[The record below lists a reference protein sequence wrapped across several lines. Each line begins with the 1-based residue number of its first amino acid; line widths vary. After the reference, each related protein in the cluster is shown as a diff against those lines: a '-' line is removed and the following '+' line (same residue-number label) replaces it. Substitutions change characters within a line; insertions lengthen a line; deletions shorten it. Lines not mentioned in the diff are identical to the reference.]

1 MNSGA
6 TPVLEQ
12 STIGTAVH
20 STMTQPAISRP
31 NRLLSD
37 WRTCV
42 LVLTG
47 LWAVIYMA
55 GLSRPALLDDADT
68 VHAEAAKEM
77 LQRRDWVTLYANGI
91 RYLEK
96 APLMYWGV
104 ATSYTLLGISE
115 WSTRLPLVL
124 GVLAMILSTY
134 GLGRWALGD
143 EGGFDSGLVLATALG
158 PYLFTRFLIP
168 DVAVGLWLTL
178 TFWLFLVSLEQTTR
192 DQAKLE
198 QTKPARWTCWG
209 LAAVCA
215 LNVLTKGLIGLGFP
229 AAAIGLYL
237 VLTGNLRHLLKLRLF
252 SSALVFFA
260 IAAPW
265 HILAALRNPAQ
276 GQVRGFLWFYF
287 VNEHIRRFLNTRVP
301 RDYGTVPLL
310 LFWALL
316 VLWLLPWTVFL
327 PQSLREVPRWWP
339 EFRAQ
344 MTRRQRAYLLFFLW
358 NLVIVGFFSLS
369 TRQEYYTI
377 PAIPG
382 MALLVGGWLQRER
395 TSAADSRERRS
406 GWTSSAVL
414 LAVGVII
421 AAVGFASLFF
431 SKAPPPGTDL
441 ADLLRKHPQD
451 YALSFGHFLDLTP
464 QAMGV
469 FRVPLFGFSLAFLL
483 GTLANWILR
492 RRGQAGPGN
501 VTLVAMMVV
510 LLACVRIAFGIFSPI
525 LSSKDLAL
533 AIREQYR
540 PGDQIVVIGLYE
552 NASSLNFYTG
562 IPLHSLREPA
572 GNMWFGTQFPGAP
585 RVFETQASFVEMWK
599 APQRVFLWAEE
610 DDPPALRGLTRYVVA
625 RGGGKIIFSNRPSL
639 ISQSRLRIRL
649 RASQSPVF
657 QIEDMASPMNTV
669 AQKTCGPD
677 ERRDQV
683 SQRKQENVA

>member
-1 MNSGA
+1 MKNSAMNSSA
-6 TPVLEQ
+6 APNLEPP
-12 STIGTAVH
+12 TIKDTAH
-20 STMTQPAISRP
+20 PAIAP
-31 NRLLSD
+31 HTTNRSDRLFSD
-37 WRTCV
+37 WRISV
-42 LVLTG
+42 LVLVA

-68 VHAEAAKEM
+68 VHAEAAREM
-77 LQRRDWVTLYANGI
+77 LQRHDWVTLYVNGI

-104 ATSYTLLGISE
+104 ATSYTLFGVSE
-115 WSTRLPLVL
+115 WSTRFPLVL

-134 GLGRWALGD
+134 GLGRWALGS

-178 TFWLFLVSLEQTTR
+178 TFWLFLVSLEQQKPE
-192 DQAKLE
+192 QAN
-198 QTKPARWTCWG
+198 PARWTCWG

-215 LNVLTKGLIGLGFP
+215 LNVLTKGLIGLVFP
-229 AAAIGLYL
+229 AGAIGLYL
-237 VLTGNLRHLLKLRLF
+237 LLTGNLRHLLKLRLF
-252 SSALVFFA
+252 SSALVFLA

-265 HILAALRNPAQ
+265 HILAELRNPAQ
-276 GQVRGFLWFYF
+276 GPVHGFLWFYF
-287 VNEHIRRFLNTRVP
+287 VNEHILRFLNRRVP
-301 RDYGTVPLL
+301 RDYDTVPLL

-316 VLWLLPWTVFL
+316 VLWLIPWTVFL
-327 PQSLREVPRWWP
+327 PQSLQEVPRRWR

-395 TSAADSRERRS
+395 SSAAGSRERRS
-406 GWTSSAVL
+406 GRISSAML

-421 AAVGFASLFF
+421 AAVGFALLFF
-431 SKAPPPGTDL
+431 SKAPAPGTDL
-441 ADLLRKHPQD
+441 SDLLRKNPQD

-464 QAMGV
+464 QAMGA

-492 RRGQAGPGN
+492 LRARAGAGN
-501 VTLVAMMVV
+501 VALVAMMVV

-525 LSSKDLAL
+525 LSSKDLAM

-562 IPLHSLREPA
+562 IPLHSLRTPG
-572 GNMWFGTQFPGAP
+572 GNMWYGTQFPGAP
-585 RVFETQASFVEMWK
+585 RVFETQASFVEMWHT
-599 APQRVFLWAEE
+599 PQRVFLWAEE
-610 DDPPALRGLTRYVVA
+610 DDPAALHGLMRYVVA
-625 RGGGKIIFSNRPSL
+625 RRGGKTIFSNQPMVPP
-639 ISQSRLRIRL
+639 LR
-649 RASQSPVF
+649 
-657 QIEDMASPMNTV
+657 
-669 AQKTCGPD
+669 
-677 ERRDQV
+677 
-683 SQRKQENVA
+683 

>member
-1 MNSGA
+1 MNPSA
-6 TPVLEQ
+6 ARHLEPP
-12 STIGTAVH
+12 TINRTI
-20 STMTQPAISRP
+20 QPAMTRPITPRP
-31 NRLLSD
+31 NRLLAD
-37 WRTCV
+37 WRICV
-42 LVLTG
+42 LALIG

-77 LQRRDWVTLYANGI
+77 VQRHDWVTLYANGV

-104 ATSYTLLGISE
+104 ATSYTLFGVSE
-115 WSTRLPLVL
+115 WSTRFPLML

-134 GLGRWALGD
+134 GLGRWALGN

-158 PYLFTRFLIP
+158 PFLFTRFLIP

-178 TFWLFLVSLEQTTR
+178 TFWLFLVSLEQT
-192 DQAKLE
+192 KLG

-215 LNVLTKGLIGLGFP
+215 LNVLTKGLIGLAFP
-229 AAAIGLYL
+229 AGAIGLYL
-237 VLTGNLRHLLKLRLF
+237 LLTGNLRHLLKLRLV
-252 SSALVFFA
+252 SSTLVFLA

-276 GQVRGFLWFYF
+276 GHVRGFLWFYF
-287 VNEHIRRFLNTRVP
+287 VNEHILRFLNRRVP
-301 RDYGTVPLL
+301 RDYDTVPLL

-327 PQSLREVPRWWP
+327 PQSLQEVPRRWRDFHP
-339 EFRAQ
+339 NGPKPGPSGTPAFRAQ

-395 TSAADSRERRS
+395 AAAADSRERRA
-406 GWTSSAVL
+406 GRISSAVL
-414 LAVGVII
+414 LAVGVVV
-421 AAVGFASLFF
+421 AVAGFALLFF
-431 SKAPPPGTDL
+431 SKAPTPGADL
-441 ADLLRKHPQD
+441 SDLLRKHPQD

-464 QAMGV
+464 QAMGA

-483 GTLANWILR
+483 GTLANFVLR
-492 RRGQAGPGN
+492 RRGRAGAGN
-501 VTLVAMMVV
+501 VALAAMMVV
-510 LLACVRIAFGIFSPI
+510 LLTCVRIAFGIFSPI

-562 IPLHSLREPA
+562 IPLHSLRAPG
-572 GNMWFGTQFPGAP
+572 GNMWYGTQFPGAP
-585 RVFETQASFVEMWK
+585 RVFETQASFVEMWHG
-599 APQRVFLWAEE
+599 PHRVFLWAEE
-610 DDPPALRGLTRYVVA
+610 DDPPALRGLTRYV
-625 RGGGKIIFSNRPSL
+625 L
-639 ISQSRLRIRL
+639 
-649 RASQSPVF
+649 
-657 QIEDMASPMNTV
+657 
-669 AQKTCGPD
+669 
-677 ERRDQV
+677 
-683 SQRKQENVA
+683 